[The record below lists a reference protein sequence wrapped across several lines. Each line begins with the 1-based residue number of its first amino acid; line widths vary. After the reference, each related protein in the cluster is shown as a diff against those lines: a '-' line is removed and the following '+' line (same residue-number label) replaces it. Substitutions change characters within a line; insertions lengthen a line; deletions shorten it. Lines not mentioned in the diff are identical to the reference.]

1 MPEPVRTP
9 AHHLNC
15 CISFLLT
22 INRRMP
28 VELLILKLFKL
39 DGLQFFHQRLAA
51 VSGRIGSVATIFAQ
65 KDHESLKDTLQ
76 KNRPKISWGKGSLGE
91 SKSLDPQIPKPLMS
105 SWFLAEPASW
115 AVRIIPRNISRW
127 YFDIFCFFH
136 TSDIGMG
143 KQKIYYTILVWENA
157 IKKNKQ
163 GTSTENYVLT
173 CAFAAS
179 SQTENKNILGQL
191 EPTPERKV
199 SLDWKHVQNRT
210 GIERRGSTDEQCPPP
225 LIYIFIPKQPY
236 YTKGMILS
244 EGYLCFLL

>member
-1 MPEPVRTP
+1 MGEGWQ
-9 AHHLNC
+9 ANQ
-15 CISFLLT
+15 
-22 INRRMP
+22 
-28 VELLILKLFKL
+28 KL
-39 DGLQFFHQRLAA
+39 
-51 VSGRIGSVATIFAQ
+51 SS
-65 KDHESLKDTLQ
+65 
-76 KNRPKISWGKGSLGE
+76 P
-91 SKSLDPQIPKPLMS
+91 DPQTSAVILG
-105 SWFLAEPASW
+105 FLAEPASKDYPKEYLKI
-115 AVRIIPRNISRW
+115 VFW
-127 YFDIFCFFH
+127 YILFFFH

-225 LIYIFIPKQPY
+225 LIYIF
-236 YTKGMILS
+236 TKGMILS
-244 EGYLCFLL
+244 EGYICFLL